1 MEMNAKKS
9 HHQFYLPWYAG
20 DDESNSWITYLHRN
34 LHHVAGEDHPFSES
48 EWKIDEDDARI
59 HGEALDALYSSDKVD
74 ASLINVFVLNK
85 NILLT
90 GKVLSEIEKEEAEV
104 VVRRLKEVWS
114 VTNELEIQPV
124 IS

>member
-1 MEMNAKKS
+1 MNAKKS

-48 EWKIDEDDARI
+48 EWKIDNDDARI
-59 HGEALDALYSSDKVD
+59 HGESLDALYSSDEVD

-85 NILLT
+85 NVLLS
-90 GKVLSEIEKEEAEV
+90 GSVLSQEEKEQAET
-104 VVRRLKEVWS
+104 VVRRLKDVWS
-114 VTNELEIQPV
+114 VANELEIQST